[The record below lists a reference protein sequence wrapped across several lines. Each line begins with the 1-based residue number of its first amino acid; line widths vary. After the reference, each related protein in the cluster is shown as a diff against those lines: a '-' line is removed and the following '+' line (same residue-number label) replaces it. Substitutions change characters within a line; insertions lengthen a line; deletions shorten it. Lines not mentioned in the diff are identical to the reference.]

1 MADLVFRSNRIRGT
15 SPPETAD
22 AVVASGGRHSALDRI
37 NIRLYSAIGRRK
49 SMLFKDGMAYEARK
63 ALKPVNQTRQEF
75 APGAWAAGP
84 PIGTIRSGW
93 EHVPNQK

>member
-1 MADLVFRSNRIRGT
+1 
-15 SPPETAD
+15 
-22 AVVASGGRHSALDRI
+22 
-37 NIRLYSAIGRRK
+37 
-49 SMLFKDGMAYEARK
+49 MLFKDGMAYEARE